1 MFIEDKV
8 GRRGMRVMFIE
19 MIVEFIDPMQIELLS
34 ALARERANCT
44 TYFSVEQEH
53 DVRADLKRIQP
64 HVVALSAKTGGYP
77 ITLKY
82 ARWAKQNNPNTIVV
96 VGGPHCTFDQSL
108 IEYDDVDIVV
118 AGEADDAWVQLLQN
132 IMAGKSVDDI
142 HNIFSKSNWNSKFK
156 NATQIER
163 WKHMSDR
170 LVDLDK
176 LPYLDR
182 EIVYTRVP
190 HIAKFPMRSF
200 MTSRGCP
207 YECTYCFEPKYN
219 EMYRGKGHPYQ
230 RYSPERVVEE
240 LRYTIERYPTQFIKF
255 YDDIF
260 WIHKHLDQE
269 PWLKEFAKL
278 YGKYIKLPFFLL
290 TRCNIL
296 TEDHLKLLKPAGL
309 HSMTMSIESGNDFVR
324 NDVIKRHMS
333 REDII
338 RAFHL
343 CDKYD
348 IKTFAN
354 TILGIPVKPEKLKE
368 LKMSA
373 IDMDIQSVLIN
384 VEAKVTF
391 GEFTIIYPYA
401 GCHFSDYVEENKWFN
416 IKDFEKLHH
425 SYQSWSPLNCF
436 SQKEKIQQ
444 LNLSSLGTVCLAI
457 PWITPWVIKYL
468 MKVRWVWVQKY
479 IYHPM
484 YFIAKGYLMMFK
496 IYPMNLGIANFW
508 HMALRSWKNEVS
520 KRSPGDNLY
529 DDTSTGSA
537 KRDASQGKEP
547 SQEASNQTLVSVPH

>member
-1 MFIEDKV
+1 MIITEDKI
-8 GRRGMRVMFIE
+8 GLRGLRVMFIE

-44 TYFSVEQEH
+44 TFFSVEQEH
-53 DVRADLKRIQP
+53 DVPADLKRIQP
-64 HVVALSAKTGGYP
+64 HIVALSAKTGGYT

-108 IEYDDVDIVV
+108 IEYEDVDVLV
-118 AGEADDAWVQLLQN
+118 AGEGDDAWPELLQN
-132 IMAGKSVDDI
+132 IMAGKSIDNI
-142 HNIFSKSNWNSKFK
+142 HNIFTKNNWDLKFK
-156 NATQIER
+156 KANQIER
-163 WKHMSDR
+163 WQHMADR

-182 EIVYTRVP
+182 EIVYTRIP

-207 YECTYCFEPKYN
+207 YQCTYCFEPKYN
-219 EMYRGKGHPYQ
+219 EMYRGKGNAYQ
-230 RYSPERVVEE
+230 RYSPERVIEE

-260 WIHKHLDQE
+260 WIHKHLDME
-269 PWLKEFAKL
+269 PWLTEFAKL
-278 YGKYIKLPFFLL
+278 YSKYIRLPFFLL

-309 HSMTMSIESGNDFVR
+309 HSLTMSIEAGNDYVR
-324 NDVIKRHMS
+324 NEIIKRHMS

-343 CDKYD
+343 CDKYGV
-348 IKTFAN
+348 KTFAN
-354 TILGIPVKPEKLKE
+354 TILGIPVRPEILKQQQ
-368 LKMSA
+368 KTA
-373 IDMDIQSVLIN
+373 ISFDIESVLIN

-401 GCHFSDYVEENKWFN
+401 GCDFSDYVEENKWFN
-416 IKDFEKLHH
+416 TKNFDKLHH

-436 SQKEKIQQ
+436 TSEEKIQQ
-444 LNLSSLGTVCLAI
+444 LNLSNLGTVCLAL
-457 PWITPWVIKYL
+457 PWLTPWVIKYL
-468 MKVRWVWVQKY
+468 MKAKWVWVHKY
-479 IYHPM
+479 IYHSL
-484 YFIAKGYLMMFK
+484 YFIAKGYLLMFK
-496 IYPMNLGIANFW
+496 IYPLNLGVKSFW
-508 HMALRSWKNEVS
+508 RIALRAWKNEIK
-520 KRSPGDNLY
+520 KRSPGKNFY
-529 DDTSTGSA
+529 DTPSNKTVDSTNSIN
-537 KRDASQGKEP
+537 KSSKKITVRIPVTQS
-547 SQEASNQTLVSVPH
+547 L

>member
-1 MFIEDKV
+1 
-8 GRRGMRVMFIE
+8 MRIMFIE
-19 MIVEFIDPMQIELLS
+19 MMVEFIDPMHVELLS
-34 ALARERANCT
+34 ALARERAGCT

-53 DVRADLKRIQP
+53 DVLADLKRINP

-77 ITLKY
+77 TTLKY
-82 ARWAKQNNPNTIVV
+82 ARWAKKNNPNTIVV

-108 IEYDDVDIVV
+108 IEYDEVDVVV
-118 AGEADDAWVQLLQN
+118 AGEGDDAWVDLLKN
-132 IMAGKSVDDI
+132 IMAGKSIDNI
-142 HNIFSKSNWNSKFK
+142 NNIFTKSNWNSKFK
-156 NATQIER
+156 NASQMER
-163 WKHMSDR
+163 WHHMSDR
-170 LVDLDK
+170 LSDLDK

-190 HIAKFPMRSF
+190 HIARFPMRSF
-200 MTSRGCP
+200 MTSRGCV
-207 YECTYCFEPKYN
+207 YQCTYCFEPKYN

-269 PWLKEFAKL
+269 PWLIEFAKL

-296 TEDHLKLLKPAGL
+296 TEDHLKILKPAGL
-309 HSMTMSIESGNDFVR
+309 HSLTMSIEAGNDYVR
-324 NDVIKRHMS
+324 NEVIKRHMS

-338 RAFHL
+338 RSFHL
-343 CDKYD
+343 CDKYG

-354 TILGIPVKPEKLKE
+354 TILAIPVRPDILKAQN
-368 LKMSA
+368 KTA
-373 IDMDIQSVLIN
+373 IDLDIESVFIN

-401 GCHFSDYVEENKWFN
+401 GCHFSEYVEENKWFDK
-416 IKDFEKLHH
+416 KDFEKLHH

-436 SQKEKIQQ
+436 TKEEKIQQ
-444 LNLSSLGTVCLAI
+444 LNLSSLGTVCLVL
-457 PWITPWVIKYL
+457 PWLTPWVMKYF
-468 MKVRWVWVQKY
+468 MKVKWEWVQKY
-479 IYHPM
+479 IYHSL

-496 IYPMNLGIANFW
+496 IYPMSLGVVNFW
-508 HMALRSWKNEVS
+508 HMALRAWKNEVN
-520 KRSPGDNLY
+520 KRSPGENLY
-529 DDTSTGSA
+529 DDRNG
-537 KRDASQGKEP
+537 D
-547 SQEASNQTLVSVPH
+547 SNLSSMDQSEEESKKIVANC